1 MFIGYYKGVSQPKEF
16 YSEKQ
21 DSLEF
26 PMQVELEGM
35 RYLLNYTIQI
45 TSSKQ
50 EQNLINMAK
59 TSGTKYNVKI
69 K

>member
-1 MFIGYYKGVSQPKEF
+1 MFIGYYKGVNEPREF

-21 DSLEF
+21 DTLEF
-26 PMQVELEGM
+26 PMQVELDGM
-35 RYLLNYTIQI
+35 RYLLSYTIQM

-50 EQNLINMAK
+50 EENLVKMAK
-59 TSGTKYNVKI
+59 TSGTKYNIKI

>member
-1 MFIGYYKGVSQPKEF
+1 MFIGYYKGVNQPKEF

-21 DSLEF
+21 ESLDF
-26 PMQVELEGM
+26 PMQVELDGM

-50 EQNLINMAK
+50 EENLVRMAES
-59 TSGTKYNVKI
+59 SGTKYNIKI